1 MHKKAFDKIHSCF
14 IFFKNYKR
22 YFQANRGYLW
32 KTDTVVNAE
41 KLKAF
46 SWGHEQDEMFASTS
60 IQHYTEVLAT
70 APWIEKKKDKYQKGS
85 KTLILD
91 NMVIY
96 IENPKGINYSTNA

>member
-1 MHKKAFDKIHSCF
+1 MIKFTHFTF
-14 IFFKNYKR
+14 LKNYKR
-22 YFQANRGYLW
+22 YFQANRRYLW

-46 SWGHEQDEMFASTS
+46 SWDHEQDKMFASTS

-70 APWIEKKKDKYQKGS
+70 APWIEKKKKKDKYQKGS
-85 KTLILD
+85 KTILD
-91 NMVIY
+91 NMAIY